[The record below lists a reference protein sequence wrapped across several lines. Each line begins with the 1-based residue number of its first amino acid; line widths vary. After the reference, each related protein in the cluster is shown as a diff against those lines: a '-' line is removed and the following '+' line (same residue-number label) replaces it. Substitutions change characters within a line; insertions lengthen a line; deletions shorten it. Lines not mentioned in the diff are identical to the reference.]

1 MLIEM
6 NVEGIILDERTGTYV
21 LVLKDRVGS
30 QTLPIWI
37 GQPEAESIAIAIEKM
52 EIPRPLTHDFLRN
65 TLSALNIRISK
76 VVITDLRDNTY
87 YADVHLEDSSGE
99 TRVDA
104 RPSDAIAS
112 ALRFNAPIYVNDDL
126 LESRQKDELQDWLQN
141 IKPKDFEDNS

>member
-1 MLIEM
+1 MLIKM

-21 LVLKDRVGS
+21 LVLKDHIGS

-37 GQPEAESIAIAIEKM
+37 GQPEAESIAIALEKM

-65 TLSALNIRISK
+65 ILSALNIRISK

-87 YADVHLEDSSGE
+87 YADVHLEDSNGE
-99 TRVDA
+99 TLVDA

-112 ALRFNAPIYVNDDL
+112 ALRFDAPIYVNDDL